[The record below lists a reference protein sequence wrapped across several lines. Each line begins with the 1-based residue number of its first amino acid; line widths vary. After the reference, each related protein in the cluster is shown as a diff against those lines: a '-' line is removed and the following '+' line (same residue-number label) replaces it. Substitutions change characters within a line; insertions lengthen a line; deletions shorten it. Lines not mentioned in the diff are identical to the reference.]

1 MQKTQPIVVRAVVRA
16 GLLES
21 VYASEEIDFE
31 YVDADVYDGDLEAAV
46 SEYSTLGVEV
56 V

>member
-1 MQKTQPIVVRAVVRA
+1 MQTSKPVKIRAIVRA

-31 YVDADVYDGDLEAAV
+31 YVDADVYSGDIDAV
-46 SEYSTLGVEV
+46 ISEYKHLPVEIM
-56 V
+56 